1 MIGIPPG
8 DNVRPMITRNPG
20 REAMAAPA
28 AGVPEKG
35 RETRTIP
42 LWQREMA
49 AAVQSVEQLLGLLDL
64 QPADFPPPFCDA
76 LAAARDFPLRV
87 PHAFVRRMRRGD
99 PRDPLLL
106 QVLPLAA
113 ERLPP
118 SPGYTRDPL
127 EEAAATAIP
136 GLLHKYRGRALLVA
150 TGACAVHCRYC
161 FRRHFPYAEQRPDWQ
176 RALDYLQADD
186 SIEEILLSGGDP
198 LSLADEKLALL
209 VENLARIPHLRRLRV
224 HSRVPIVLPSR
235 VDEGLLS
242 WLAPGDRWQTVM
254 VLHANHAHEIDPA
267 VKAAVF
273 RLRDAGVTVLNQ
285 SVLLRGV
292 NDEAKNLAD
301 LSRAL
306 FEGGILPYYLHLL
319 DRVEGA
325 EHFAVEEDTALKLI
339 RALLQQLPGY
349 MVPKLVREV
358 PGAPSKMTIPLLDP

>member
-1 MIGIPPG
+1 
-8 DNVRPMITRNPG
+8 MITRNPG
-20 REAMAAPA
+20 HEAMPTTRREAARA
-28 AGVPEKG
+28 VP
-35 RETRTIP
+35 P
-42 LWQREMA
+42 WQREMA
-49 AAVQSVEQLLGLLDL
+49 AAVQNVEHLLAQLDL
-64 QPADFPPPFCDA
+64 SPQDFPAPFADA

-87 PHAFVRRMRRGD
+87 PQAFVQRMRRGD
-99 PRDPLLL
+99 AADPLLL

-118 SPGYTRDPL
+118 SPGYSRDPL
-127 EEAAATAIP
+127 EEMAAAAIP

-176 RALDYLQADD
+176 KALDYLAADE

-198 LSLADEKLALL
+198 LSLTDEKLAFL

-235 VDEGLLS
+235 VDEALLS
-242 WLAPGDRWQTVM
+242 WLSPGDRWQSVL
-254 VLHANHAHEIDPA
+254 VLHANHAREIDET
-267 VKAAVF
+267 VKSAIS
-273 RLRDAGVTVLNQ
+273 RLRGAGVTVLNQ

-292 NDEAKNLAD
+292 NDEAEKLAD

-306 FEGGILPYYLHLL
+306 FESGVMPYYLHQL

-325 EHFAVEEDTALKLI
+325 EHFAVEEDTALNLI

-358 PGAPSKMTIPLLDP
+358 PGAPSKVSIPILDL